1 MAGRYP
7 NKNVRV
13 LRPDK
18 PAGVVHI
25 VIIVLTA
32 ENRVATAPA
41 PAPVTITKGKV
52 VIGLEKKVVMIAQR
66 IRSSPE
72 KKAVMIAQRVRSSP
86 GHKAAGVTVDPG
98 TDDHVDEDRVVDR
111 VPTDV
116 AQIRSVRAIQMSVT
130 QRMWMSITVN
140 NRVLA
145 SNRDHIQINLTGEVI
160 NLNLNHPRKFNLHLR
175 KLNQSRPK

>member
-25 VIIVLTA
+25 VVIVLTA
-32 ENRVATAPA
+32 ENRVATALA
-41 PAPVTITKGKV
+41 PATVTKGKV
-52 VIGLEKKVVMIAQR
+52 EIDPEKKV
-66 IRSSPE
+66 
-72 KKAVMIAQRVRSSP
+72 VMIAQRVRSSP
-86 GHKAAGVTVDPG
+86 GNKAAGVTVDPG
-98 TDDHVDEDRVVDR
+98 TNDHVDEDRVVDR

-116 AQIRSVRAIQMSVT
+116 AQIRSIRAIQMSVT

-145 SNRDHIQINLTGEVI
+145 SNKDHIQINPTEEVT